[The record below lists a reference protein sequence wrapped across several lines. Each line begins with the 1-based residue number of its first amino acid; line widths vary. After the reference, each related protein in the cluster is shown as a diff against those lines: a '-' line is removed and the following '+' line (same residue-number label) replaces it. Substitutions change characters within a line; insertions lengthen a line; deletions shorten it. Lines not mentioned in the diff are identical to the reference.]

1 MRIENMQKN
10 AARLQEL
17 GFEPDLTLT
26 ELSSTTRHEMSK
38 CLNNLKISRSDLY
51 MIACCTFLKSE

>member
-1 MRIENMQKN
+1 MRIENLQKN
-10 AARLQEL
+10 AAKLQEL

-26 ELSSTTRHEMSK
+26 ELYTTRHEMSK
-38 CLNNLKISRSDLY
+38 CLNNFKISRSDLY